1 MNPLDGL
8 HLMSIANDVYR
19 IERFYRK
26 KKNLSKHKRSEQS
39 KIHVSTKS
47 LNPLKTP
54 NIHLV
59 SSFKKNR
66 Y

>member
-1 MNPLDGL
+1 MT
-8 HLMSIANDVYR
+8 SIELKGF
-19 IERFYRK
+19 IEK

-59 SSFKKNR
+59 SSLKKNR